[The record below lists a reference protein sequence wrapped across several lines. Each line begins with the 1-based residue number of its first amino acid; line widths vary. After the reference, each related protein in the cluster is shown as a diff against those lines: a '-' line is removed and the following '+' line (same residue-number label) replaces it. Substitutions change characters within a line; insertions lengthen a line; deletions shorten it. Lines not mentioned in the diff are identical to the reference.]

1 MGSANDTN
9 TDMYLIPRNVVTR
22 YEIFPGFGW
31 FELGAVLAGAV
42 VGAVL
47 FGIVSLFT
55 AAGVRFVTLVIP
67 PAFVFAVTRPGP
79 DGLSFYDLIRRKR
92 RWAGSRRR
100 YLYRRGS

>member
-1 MGSANDTN
+1 MGSSNDTN
-9 TDMYLIPRNVVTR
+9 SDMYLIPRNVVTK
-22 YEIFPGFGW
+22 YQIFPGFGW
-31 FELGAVLAGAV
+31 FELGAVLAGAA

-55 AAGVRFVTLVIP
+55 AAGIRFAVLVIP
-67 PAFVFAVTRPGP
+67 PGLVFTITRPGP

-92 RWAGSRRR
+92 RWANSQRR